1 MVTAMCLSS
10 PRRLNYKMTH
20 ELDHP
25 IWVVQTEDCVEAHTN
40 VDIVVNLDELR
51 ALLRSRLPLVYNS
64 ASVKAA
70 MAPWPSI

>member
-1 MVTAMCLSS
+1 MCLPVSINQNWHAE
-10 PRRLNYKMTH
+10 RA
-20 ELDHP
+20 P
-25 IWVVQTEDCVEAHTN
+25 IWYTLLQTEDCVEAHTN

-70 MAPWPSI
+70 LAPWPSI